1 MNESLNTGQIALAL
15 ARAQADCEAAEKNG
29 KFANRGNYARLEDL
43 QEKSQ
48 KAFGDNN
55 LSLVMTPYSSAPGM
69 FGIAWRLTHISGE
82 FMGDRFE
89 VPTSAKTPQ
98 DYGSNMTYYRRYVL
112 AGLLP
117 LMGDDDPDEQTMAV
131 PTQATK
137 TRQLPKQLPKST
149 PQKEDRVAAAVA
161 KATPTPTVTDDDDE
175 DF

>member
-1 MNESLNTGQIALAL
+1 MNDSLNTGQIALAL

-55 LSLVMTPYSSAPGM
+55 LSLIMTPYSSTPGM
-69 FGIAWRLTHISGE
+69 FGIQWRLTHISGE

-89 VPTSAKTPQ
+89 VPTNAKTPQ
-98 DYGSNMTYYRRYVL
+98 EFGSNMTYYRRYVL

-117 LMGDDDPDEQTMAV
+117 LMGDDDPDEQTTAA
-131 PTQATK
+131 PTQTPKTK
-137 TRQLPKQLPKST
+137 QLPKKSAKST
-149 PQKEDRVAAAVA
+149 PQKTDHVAAAVA
-161 KATPTPTVTDDDDE
+161 KATPTPTVIDDE
-175 DF
+175 DDF